1 MRTVES
7 RAVTGRRAERARA
20 VLSGLAC
27 SPGIRA
33 GCDSFSALQMLRGRR
48 SLIGKGVGLGHAAGK
63 WYAAPL
69 LLCLVLSLS
78 DAVFMALQIKA
89 IWPLRVYLP

>member
-1 MRTVES
+1 M
-7 RAVTGRRAERARA
+7 
-20 VLSGLAC
+20 
-27 SPGIRA
+27 
-33 GCDSFSALQMLRGRR
+33 
-48 SLIGKGVGLGHAAGK
+48 IGKGVGLGHAAGK